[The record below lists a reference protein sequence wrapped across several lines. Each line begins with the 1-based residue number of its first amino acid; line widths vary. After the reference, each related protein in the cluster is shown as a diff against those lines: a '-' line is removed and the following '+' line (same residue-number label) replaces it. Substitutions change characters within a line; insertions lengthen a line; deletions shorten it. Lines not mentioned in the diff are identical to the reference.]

1 MYKKILCMIAA
12 FMLCTNIVFAN
23 PKQSINDVET
33 ISNSLN
39 TIYLSILQGKDVE
52 SIKKDIAFI
61 QSELKREREE
71 ILHEIPNYEDKEK
84 QKAIYYSLL
93 SILNH
98 YQISILELEDYHK
111 SKNQQS
117 LMTAISELN
126 HGDLMLDIIKAKL

>member
-1 MYKKILCMIAA
+1 MYKRILCMIAA
-12 FMLCTNIVFAN
+12 FMLCTNIAFAN

-39 TIYLSILQGKDVE
+39 TIYLSVLQGKDVE

-111 SKNQQS
+111 SKNHQS
-117 LMTAISELN
+117 LITAISELN

>member
-12 FMLCTNIVFAN
+12 FMLCTNIAFAN

-39 TIYLSILQGKDVE
+39 TIYLSVLQGKDVE
-52 SIKKDIAFI
+52 SIKKDIAFL

-93 SILNH
+93 SVLNH

>member
-12 FMLCTNIVFAN
+12 FMLCTNIAFAN

-39 TIYLSILQGKDVE
+39 TIYLSVLQGKDVE

-93 SILNH
+93 SVLNH

>member
-12 FMLCTNIVFAN
+12 FMLCTNIAFAD
-23 PKQSINDVET
+23 PKQGISDVQT

-39 TIYLSILQGKDVE
+39 TIYLSVLQGKDVE

-71 ILHEIPNYEDKEK
+71 ILHEIPNYENKEK
-84 QKAIYYSLL
+84 QKAVYYSLL
-93 SILNH
+93 SVLNH

-111 SKNQQS
+111 SKNHQS
-117 LMTAISELN
+117 LISAISELN
-126 HGDLMLDIIKAKL
+126 HGDLMLDIIKAKI